1 MLKEKVK
8 NLPMLPGIYLMKSED
23 GSVIYVGKA
32 KRLKNRVSS
41 YFRQN
46 KQHSKKVLRMIHHI
60 ADFDFVVVDTELD
73 ALLLECQLIQ
83 HYRPFYNRQMNY
95 FNNYNYI
102 QIAETGFTIS
112 NDPTAQ
118 TYGPFRSYK
127 KIPAI
132 LHILE
137 ETYQMPWLSQI
148 SLLALGTQLPQLSN
162 YSFDQK
168 KKEIQGLFQG
178 RNKKIVR
185 YLITRQNHFIEQLN
199 FEKAALIQEEIAL
212 VEHFIAHIQE
222 QKKFLRLRET
232 ILSMPLAADETQIKH
247 YLIQFGQVAD
257 TMILPEGMPA
267 DFSQVNKRSAVLYRK
282 RQLSKTEIDPVQ
294 ILISYQ
300 KKIKKE
306 QLASIAL

>member
-8 NLPMLPGIYLMKSED
+8 NLPMLPGVYLMKAED
-23 GSVIYVGKA
+23 GTIIYVGKA
-32 KRLKNRVSS
+32 KKLKNRVSS
-41 YFRQN
+41 YFRQS
-46 KQHSKKVLRMIHHI
+46 KQHSKKVRRLIRHI
-60 ADFDFVVVDTELD
+60 ADFDFIVVDTELD

-102 QIAETGFTIS
+102 QIAEKGFSIL

-137 ETYQMPWLSQI
+137 ETYQMPWLSSI
-148 SLLALGTQLPQLSN
+148 SLLALGTQLPQLSDF
-162 YSFDQK
+162 SFEQK

-178 RNKKIVR
+178 RNKKIIR
-185 YLITRQNHFIEQLN
+185 YLKMRQTHFIEQLN
-199 FEKAALIQEEIAL
+199 FEKAASIQEDIAL
-212 VEHFIAHIQE
+212 MEHFIKHIQE
-222 QKKFLRLRET
+222 QKTFLRLRET
-232 ILSMPLAADETQIKH
+232 TLSIPLAADESRVKH

-257 TMILPEGMPA
+257 TVILPEGVPV
-267 DFSQVNKRSAVLYRK
+267 DFSQNKETSAVLSRK
-282 RQLSKTEIDPVQ
+282 RQLSKTEIDPVL

-300 KKIKKE
+300 KKLKKE
-306 QLASIAL
+306 QLASLAS